1 MLKLSRSDMIY
12 LVCYYLRIFVCNFY
26 MYLNTIID
34 ITLDSITFAIM
45 GTSPINKTSHT
56 RVRLVLTSYGIGLL
70 WAPTFTFVAGV
81 NLDVGDLGHG
91 VLEGAD
97 VDVHLVAHQAVE
109 VVRDVLRVARVTPQ
123 ALGDTECRVAV

>member
-1 MLKLSRSDMIY
+1 M
-12 LVCYYLRIFVCNFY
+12 
-26 MYLNTIID
+26 
-34 ITLDSITFAIM
+34 
-45 GTSPINKTSHT
+45 P
-56 RVRLVLTSYGIGLL
+56 L

-81 NLDVGDLGHG
+81 NFDVGDLGHG